1 MIDLKLNYPSIEEEE
16 QVIRDFMDHQR
27 DAISDLLKFPALTIN
42 RESLSGLIK
51 QLKLSSNIF
60 PHVSNVMECN
70 GANHAL
76 CCLLQVLKKNH
87 QRIIAEPFT
96 YPAFKSLAL
105 ANGYELFSSEFDEH
119 GLTIEGLEKTLAE
132 SNATV
137 IYVQPTIHNPTCAV
151 MPLERRKHLAEFAR
165 KEGIVIIEDDAY
177 RFLHPD
183 PPLTLLDLCPENT
196 LHILSL
202 SKSFNPLVK
211 TAYLIFPNGYTGAIA
226 EAVRLTSSGHSSLL
240 SSLATYV
247 CNSEALDKIIIQKR
261 KLAESRQRLVT
272 SLFSDLHYQT
282 FPTSLHVWIKL
293 PGNLKSDTLVTQLL
307 DLNISISNGGDFSVN
322 GSNGYGEF
330 FRISLGMEE
339 ESVIEN
345 ALMVSGKQ
353 ILILKAR

>member
-1 MIDLKLNYPSIEEEE
+1 MMDLKLNYPSIKEEA

-27 DAISDLLKFPALTIN
+27 DAISDLLKFPALTLN
-42 RESLSGLIK
+42 NESLSGLLK
-51 QLKLSSNIF
+51 QLKLSTDIF
-60 PHVSNVMECN
+60 PHVSHVMECN

-76 CCLLQVLKKNH
+76 SCLLQVLKKEH
-87 QRIIAEPFT
+87 HRIIAEPFT

-119 GLTIEGLEKTLAE
+119 GLTMEGLEKTLAE

-137 IYVQPTIHNPTCAV
+137 IYLQPTIHNPTCAV

-165 KEGIVIIEDDAY
+165 KKKIILIEDDAY

-183 PPLTLLDLCPENT
+183 PPLSFLDLCPGNT
-196 LHILSL
+196 LQIVSL

-211 TAYLIFPNGYTGAIA
+211 TAYLIFPNVYTAAIS

-261 KLAESRQRLVT
+261 KLAERT
-272 SLFSDLHYQT
+272 PETIGIF
-282 FPTSLHVWIKL
+282 
-293 PGNLKSDTLVTQLL
+293 
-307 DLNISISNGGDFSVN
+307 
-322 GSNGYGEF
+322 
-330 FRISLGMEE
+330 
-339 ESVIEN
+339 
-345 ALMVSGKQ
+345 AL
-353 ILILKAR
+353 